1 MKKVMFLAMFAV
13 MLFGTLATGYAEQ
26 GDWRGGIRSR
36 IQDEKQK
43 INQGIERGSLDRRE
57 AGKLNDE
64 LGTILYKIDRMKAD
78 GQLSQG
84 ERDQINNDL
93 DRLDRDIFKEKH
105 DGAAVFVPMQG
116 DWRGS
121 IRTRIQGA
129 RKKIDQGVAQGTLNR
144 HEAERLDGELGAILN
159 KIDRMKADGQLSPG
173 ERDQVKNDLDRLDRD
188 IFQDKHDSTITI
200 APVLVDW
207 RGGIR
212 TRIQEARLKIDQ
224 GIVRGT
230 LDRHEARR
238 LNKELGQVL
247 NKIDRMKSDG
257 RLSQGERNK
266 INRNLDRLD
275 RDIAR
280 EKRD

>member
-36 IQDEKQK
+36 IQDDRQK
-43 INQGIERGSLDRRE
+43 INQGIERGTLDRRE
-57 AGKLNDE
+57 AGRLNDE
-64 LGTILYKIDRMKAD
+64 LGAILYKIDRMKAD

-275 RDIAR
+275 RDIAK
-280 EKRD
+280 EKRN